1 MKHPVVASLIALKWK
16 KVQKYY
22 AVQSGIFL
30 AFVLFYSF
38 FLIYMFNRPEN
49 HKVILA
55 SYWSRQITC
64 LKYCLFIGPQVRF
77 PSTSTNNDE
86 GEPVAFL
93 KEPVPTDVLLAK
105 FDGGFV
111 FCELAF
117 VLLTAFL
124 TFFELY
130 QV

>member
-1 MKHPVVASLIALKWK
+1 MVKHPVVASLIALKWK

-55 SYWSRQITC
+55 SDWSILIT
-64 LKYCLFIGPQVRF
+64 
-77 PSTSTNNDE
+77 
-86 GEPVAFL
+86 
-93 KEPVPTDVLLAK
+93 
-105 FDGGFV
+105 
-111 FCELAF
+111 
-117 VLLTAFL
+117 
-124 TFFELY
+124 
-130 QV
+130 